1 MTICVGLLDSGVGEA
16 LNTSVVE
23 QKLFQLNERGDV
35 ISTTSI
41 GDVTGHGTLIA
52 QLILTSSTEVEL
64 LSAQVFSEHGA
75 STSASVAAG
84 LDWLIE
90 AGAGLACMS
99 FGLRADR
106 PVLEQS
112 CRRASRAGVI
122 LVAAA
127 PARGDPVYPA
137 AYENVIAV
145 TGDARCEPGE
155 FSHLQSERA
164 KFGACAYPAGATA
177 GVLGSSGASLATAYA
192 AREAATFL
200 SSHLGA
206 QSADVVQ
213 HLTSLCRYRG
223 AERRTG

>member
-1 MTICVGLLDSGVGEA
+1 MTIRVGLLDSGVGEA
-16 LNTSVVE
+16 LNTAVLE
-23 QKLFQLNERGDV
+23 QKSFQLSESGDV
-35 ISTTSI
+35 VSATSI

-52 QLILTSSTEVEL
+52 QLILSTTPEIKL
-64 LSAQVFSEHGA
+64 LSARVFSEQGT
-75 STSASVAAG
+75 STPATVAAG

-90 AGAGLACMS
+90 AGVGLACMS
-99 FGLRADR
+99 FGLHADR

-137 AYENVIAV
+137 AYDNVIAV

-164 KFGACAYPAGATA
+164 KFGACAYPADVTA
-177 GVLGSSGASLATAYA
+177 GVPGSSGASLAAAYA
-192 AREAATFL
+192 VREAAAFL
-200 SSHLGA
+200 SSHPDA
-206 QSADVVQ
+206 QSADFVR
-213 HLTSLCRYRG
+213 HLTSLCRYHG